1 VRRSVAE
8 PNEAEPAWVRRHSLP
23 SFFINFK
30 CSIMN
35 NQDTHLPKD
44 FFRQFKSKEDF
55 QSFFSDLYKQGVEE
69 MLKGELD
76 EHLGYEKHSP
86 EGHNSGNSRNGSY
99 SKKVKTE
106 SLGDLV
112 LNIPRDRNSE
122 FEPQLI
128 PKGARMSDKLEESII
143 GMYSRGMTTSDISRQ
158 VKEVYGVDVSEG
170 TISNVTNRII
180 EHVKEWQN
188 RPLEAVYFTVWMDGI
203 VLKVKQNGKY
213 ISKCIYLVIGLKND
227 GLKEVL
233 GMWMAETESAS
244 FWMSV
249 LTDLKARGVEDILIA
264 CTDNLKGFTDAIKGV
279 FPQTVTQLCVVHQIR
294 NSCKYVVWKDRKA
307 FCADLKNVYGA
318 VNREA
323 AAHALEQ
330 MELTWGTKYKHA
342 ITSWRNNWEH
352 LTSYFEFPLEIRKII
367 YTTNTIEN
375 LNRGIRKYTKAK
387 VQFPDDLAAQK
398 AVYLAIMNIEKK
410 WSMPIQNWG
419 YILHQFLT
427 IFENRC
433 RL

>member
-1 VRRSVAE
+1 
-8 PNEAEPAWVRRHSLP
+8 
-23 SFFINFK
+23 
-30 CSIMN
+30 MD
-35 NQDTHLPKD
+35 NQQPQLPKD
-44 FFRQFKSKEDF
+44 FFKQFKNKEEF
-55 QSFFSDLYKQGVEE
+55 HSFFNAMFKQGVEE
-69 MLKGELD
+69 MLKAELD

-86 EGHNSGNSRNGSY
+86 EGRGTGNSRNGTY
-99 SKKVKTE
+99 KKKVKTD
-106 SLGDLV
+106 SLGDMV

-128 PKGARMSDKLEESII
+128 PKGQRMSDKLEEAII
-143 GMYSRGMTTSDISRQ
+143 GMYSRGMTTADISEQ

-170 TISNVTNRII
+170 TVSNVTNRII
-180 EHVKEWQN
+180 EHLKGWQN
-188 RPLEAVYFTVWMDGI
+188 RPLESVYFTVWMDGI
-203 VLKVKQNGKY
+203 VLKVRQNGKY
-213 ISKCIYLVIGLKND
+213 INKCIYLVIGLKND

-279 FPQTVTQLCVVHQIR
+279 FPNTVTQLCIVHQIR

-307 FCADLKNVYGA
+307 FCADLKEVYGA
-318 VNREA
+318 PNKEA
-323 AAHALEQ
+323 AELALMGFAEKW
-330 MELTWGTKYKHA
+330 ESKYRHA
-342 ITSWRNNWEH
+342 IQSWQNNWDN
-352 LTSYFEFPLEIRKII
+352 LTSYFDFPLEIRKII

-375 LNRGIRKYTKAK
+375 LNRGIRKYTKTK
-387 VQFPDDLAAQK
+387 VQFTDDAAAQK

-410 WSMPIQNWG
+410 WSMPLQNWG
-419 YILHQFLT
+419 FILHQFLT

-433 RL
+433 QL

>member
-1 VRRSVAE
+1 
-8 PNEAEPAWVRRHSLP
+8 
-23 SFFINFK
+23 
-30 CSIMN
+30 
-35 NQDTHLPKD
+35 
-44 FFRQFKSKEDF
+44 
-55 QSFFSDLYKQGVEE
+55 
-69 MLKGELD
+69 MLKAEL
-76 EHLGYEKHSP
+76 EQHLGYEKHSSQ
-86 EGHNSGNSRNGSY
+86 GHNSGNSCNGSY
-99 SKKVKTE
+99 PKKVKTQ
-106 SLGDLV
+106 SLGDMV

-122 FEPQLI
+122 FNPQLI
-128 PKGARMSDKLEESII
+128 PKGSRMSDKLEESII
-143 GMYSRGMTTSDISRQ
+143 GMYSRGMTTADISQQ
-158 VKEVYGVDVSEG
+158 VKEAYGVDVSES

-203 VLKVKQNGKY
+203 VLKVKQNGKF
-213 ISKCIYLVIGLKND
+213 INKCIYLVIGLKSD

-233 GMWMAETESAS
+233 GMWMAETESAA
-244 FWMSV
+244 FWLSV

-279 FPQTVTQLCVVHQIR
+279 FPETVTQLCIVHQIR

-318 VNREA
+318 VNRQA
-323 AAHALEQ
+323 AQDALD
-330 MELTWGTKYKHA
+330 ELETAWGQKYRHA
-342 ITSWRNNWEH
+342 IHSWRSNWDC
-352 LTSYFEFPLEIRKII
+352 LTSYFDFPLEIRKII

-387 VQFPDDLAAQK
+387 VQFPDDMAAQK
-398 AVYLAIMNIEKK
+398 AVYLAIINIEKK